1 MKNSKLLEEFINY
14 IDVEKG
20 LSKNT
25 KLAYQRDLAQ
35 YLRYLEENRRIATG
49 ITHSDLMEFLL
60 IRRRYL
66 SPSSLARVITSIKMF
81 HRFLVSDNYCETD
94 PTQNLDSPHLGM
106 RLPKVLTFAEVEAL
120 LSAPL
125 TNTPAGI
132 RDRAMMELLYATG
145 MRVSEIIN
153 LKMEDV
159 NLKLGY
165 LRCIGKRSK
174 ERIVPVGSE
183 AIKFINIYLKKVR
196 SAHKALSRLSTRQ
209 PKSLFLNPSGRKLS
223 RVGFWKI
230 IKRYATLSRITKE
243 ITPHTLRHSFATHLL
258 ERGADLRSI
267 QEMLGHENISSTQ
280 IYTHLTR
287 ERLKDLHKKF
297 HPRG

>member
-35 YLRYLEENRRIATG
+35 YLKYLEENRKIATG

-94 PTQNLDSPHLGM
+94 PTENLDSPHLGM

-159 NLKLGY
+159 NIKLGY
-165 LRCIGKRSK
+165 LRCIGKRGK
-174 ERIVPVGSE
+174 ERIVPIGSE
-183 AIKFINIYLKKVR
+183 AIKFVNIYLKKVR
-196 SAHKALSRLSTRQ
+196 STHKALPKPSTLQ

-230 IKRYATLSRITKE
+230 IKRYAVLSRITKE

-258 ERGADLRSI
+258 ERGADLRVI
-267 QEMLGHENISSTQ
+267 QEMLGHESISSTQ

>member
-1 MKNSKLLEEFINY
+1 MKNSRLLDEFINY
-14 IDVEKG
+14 IEVEKG

-25 KLAYQRDLAQ
+25 KLGYQGDLSQ
-35 YLRYLEENRRIATG
+35 YIKYLEENGKIATAVN
-49 ITHSDLMEFLL
+49 HSDVMEFLL
-60 IRRRYL
+60 IKRKYV

-94 PTQNLDSPHLGM
+94 PTENLDSPHLGLK
-106 RLPKVLTFAEVEAL
+106 LPKVLTFAEVEAL
-120 LSAPL
+120 LNAPPS
-125 TNTPAGI
+125 NTPGGI

-165 LRCIGKRSK
+165 LRCIGKRGK
-174 ERIVPVGSE
+174 ERIVPIGSE
-183 AIKFINIYLKKVR
+183 AIRFINIYLKKVR
-196 SAHKALSRLSTRQ
+196 SAHKALSRTSTRQ
-209 PKSLFLNPSGRKLS
+209 PKSLFLNPSGKKLS

-230 IKRYATLSRITKE
+230 IKRYATLSGITKD

-258 ERGADLRSI
+258 ERGADLRAI

>member
-1 MKNSKLLEEFINY
+1 MRNSQLLSEFINY

-25 KLAYQRDLAQ
+25 KMAYQRDLSH
-35 YLRYLEENRRIATG
+35 YLQYLEENHKVVTG

-60 IRRRYL
+60 VKKRYL
-66 SPSSLARVITSIKMF
+66 SPSSLARLITSIKMF
-81 HRFLVSDNYCETD
+81 HRFLVSDNYCEND
-94 PTQNLDSPHLGM
+94 PTQNLDSPHLGLK
-106 RLPKVLTFAEVEAL
+106 LPKVLTFGEVEAL
-120 LSAPL
+120 LNVPNP
-125 TNTPAGI
+125 TTPTGI
-132 RDRAMMELLYATG
+132 RDRAMLELLYATG
-145 MRVSEIIN
+145 MRVSEIVN
-153 LKMEDV
+153 LKLEDV
-159 NLKLGY
+159 NLELGY
-165 LRCIGKRSK
+165 LRCTGKRDK
-174 ERIVPVGSE
+174 ERIVPIGSK
-183 AIKFINIYLKKVR
+183 AIEFINLYLKKVR
-196 SAHKALSRLSTRQ
+196 PSHKALSRPSVRL
-209 PKSLFLNPSGRKLS
+209 PNILFLNPSGRKFS

-230 IKRYATLSRITKE
+230 IKKYATLSGITKQ

-280 IYTHLTR
+280 IYTHLSR

>member
-1 MKNSKLLEEFINY
+1 MKSSKLLDEFINY

-25 KLAYQRDLAQ
+25 KLAYQRDLSH
-35 YLRYLEENRRIATG
+35 YLAYLEENHKIATR

-60 IRRRYL
+60 IKRRYL

-94 PTQNLDSPHLGM
+94 PTQNLDSPHLGL
-106 RLPKVLTFAEVEAL
+106 RLPNVLTFAEVEAL
-120 LSAPL
+120 LNAPPD
-125 TNTPAGI
+125 TPGGI

-165 LRCIGKRSK
+165 LRCIGKRGK
-174 ERIVPVGSE
+174 ERIVPIGSE

-196 SAHKALSRLSTRQ
+196 SAHKSLSKPSTRQ

-230 IKRYATLSRITKE
+230 IKRYVILSGIAKE

-258 ERGADLRSI
+258 ERGADLRAI

>member
-1 MKNSKLLEEFINY
+1 MKNSKLLDEFINY

-25 KLAYQRDLAQ
+25 KLAYQRDLSQ
-35 YLRYLEENRRIATG
+35 YLAYLEENHKIATR
-49 ITHSDLMEFLL
+49 ITHSDIMEFLL
-60 IRRRYL
+60 IKRRYL

-120 LSAPL
+120 LNAPPD
-125 TNTPAGI
+125 TPGGI

-165 LRCIGKRSK
+165 LRCIGKRGK
-174 ERIVPVGSE
+174 ERIIPIGSE

-196 SAHKALSRLSTRQ
+196 SIHKALSKPSTRQ

-230 IKRYATLSRITKE
+230 IKRYAILSGITKE

-267 QEMLGHENISSTQ
+267 QEMLGHENISTTQ

>member
-1 MKNSKLLEEFINY
+1 MKNSHLLREFINY

-25 KLAYQRDLAQ
+25 KLAYQRDLSH
-35 YLRYLEENRRIATG
+35 YLAYLGENHKIVSR

-60 IRRRYL
+60 MKRRYL

-94 PTQNLDSPHLGM
+94 PTQNLDSPHLGL
-106 RLPKVLTFAEVEAL
+106 RLPGVLTFAEVEAL
-120 LSAPL
+120 FNAPDL
-125 TNTPAGI
+125 TTHAGI
-132 RDRAMMELLYATG
+132 RDRAIIELLYATG
-145 MRVSEIIN
+145 MRVSEIVN
-153 LKMEDV
+153 LKLEDV
-159 NLKLGY
+159 NLQLDY
-165 LRCIGKRSK
+165 LRCIGKRGK
-174 ERIVPVGSE
+174 ERIVPIGSK
-183 AIKFINIYLKKVR
+183 AVKFINLYLKKVR
-196 SAHKALSRLSTRQ
+196 SFHKALSKPSTTE
-209 PKSLFLNPSGRKLS
+209 PEILFLNPSGRKFS

-230 IKRYATLSRITKE
+230 IKRYANLSGITKE

-280 IYTHLTR
+280 LYTHLSR

>member
-1 MKNSKLLEEFINY
+1 MKNSKLLDEFINY

-25 KLAYQRDLAQ
+25 KLAYQRDLSQ
-35 YLRYLEENRRIATG
+35 YLKYLQENHKIATG
-49 ITHSDLMEFLL
+49 ITHSDIMEFLL
-60 IRRRYL
+60 IKRKYL

-81 HRFLVSDNYCETD
+81 HRFLVSDNYCEMD
-94 PTQNLDSPHLGM
+94 PTQNLDSPHLGL

-120 LSAPL
+120 LDAPPSD
-125 TNTPAGI
+125 TPGGI

-153 LKMEDV
+153 LKIEDV

-165 LRCIGKRSK
+165 LRCLGKRAK
-174 ERIVPVGSE
+174 ERIVPIGSE
-183 AIKFINIYLKKVR
+183 AIKFINIYLNKVR
-196 SAHKALSRLSTRQ
+196 SSHKALSGTPTRQ
-209 PKSLFLNPSGRKLS
+209 PQSLFLNPSGRRLS

-230 IKRYATLSRITKE
+230 IKRYAILSGIKKE
-243 ITPHTLRHSFATHLL
+243 ITPHTLRHCFATHLL
-258 ERGADLRSI
+258 ERGADLRAI
-267 QEMLGHENISSTQ
+267 QEMLGHESISSTQ

-287 ERLKDLHKKF
+287 KHLKDLHKKF

>member
-1 MKNSKLLEEFINY
+1 MKNSGFLDEFINY

-25 KLAYQRDLAQ
+25 KLAYHRDLSQ
-35 YLRYLEENRRIATG
+35 YLKYLEENHKIATR

-60 IRRRYL
+60 IKRRYL
-66 SPSSLARVITSIKMF
+66 SPSSLARAITSIKMF
-81 HRFLVSDNYCETD
+81 HRFLVSDNYCEMD
-94 PTQNLDSPHLGM
+94 PTQNLNSPHLGL

-120 LSAPL
+120 LNAPHP
-125 TNTPAGI
+125 NTPAGI

-145 MRVSEIIN
+145 MRVSEIVN
-153 LKMEDV
+153 LKLEDV

-165 LRCIGKRSK
+165 LRCIGKRGK
-174 ERIVPVGSE
+174 ERIVPIGSE
-183 AIKFINIYLKKVR
+183 AIKFINIYLKKTR
-196 SAHKALSRLSTRQ
+196 SVHKALSKPSTWQ
-209 PKSLFLNPSGRKLS
+209 VKNLFLNPSGRKFS

-230 IKRYATLSRITKE
+230 IKKYAILSGITKQ

-280 IYTHLTR
+280 IYTHVSR
-287 ERLKDLHKKF
+287 EHLKKLHKKF

>member
-1 MKNSKLLEEFINY
+1 MKNSKLLDEFINY

-25 KLAYQRDLAQ
+25 KLAYQRDLSQ
-35 YLRYLEENRRIATG
+35 YLKYLEENRKIATR

-60 IRRRYL
+60 IKRRYL

-120 LSAPL
+120 LNTPHP
-125 TNTPAGI
+125 NTPAGI

-145 MRVSEIIN
+145 MRVSEIVN
-153 LKMEDV
+153 LKLEDV

-165 LRCIGKRSK
+165 LRCMGKRGK
-174 ERIVPVGSE
+174 ERIVPIGSE

-196 SAHKALSRLSTRQ
+196 SAHKALSKPSTRQ
-209 PKSLFLNPSGRKLS
+209 PKNLFLNPSGRKLS

-230 IKRYATLSRITKE
+230 IKRYAILSGITKE

-267 QEMLGHENISSTQ
+267 QEMLGHENISTTQ

>member
-1 MKNSKLLEEFINY
+1 MKNSKLLDEFINY

-25 KLAYQRDLAQ
+25 KLAYQRDLSQ
-35 YLRYLEENRRIATG
+35 YLKYLEENRKNATG
-49 ITHSDLMEFLL
+49 ITHSDVMEFLL
-60 IRRRYL
+60 IKRKYL

-81 HRFLVSDNYCETD
+81 HRFLISDNYCEMD
-94 PTQNLDSPHLGM
+94 PTQNLDSPHLGL

-120 LSAPL
+120 LNAPPSD
-125 TNTPAGI
+125 TPGGI

-165 LRCIGKRSK
+165 LRCLGKRAK
-174 ERIVPVGSE
+174 ERIVPIGSE
-183 AIKFINIYLKKVR
+183 AIKFINIYLNKVR
-196 SAHKALSRLSTRQ
+196 SSHKALSGTPTRQ
-209 PKSLFLNPSGRKLS
+209 PLSLFLNPSGRRLS

-230 IKRYATLSRITKE
+230 IKRYTILSGIKKE

-258 ERGADLRSI
+258 ERGADLRAI
-267 QEMLGHENISSTQ
+267 QEMLGHESISSTQ

-287 ERLKDLHKKF
+287 KRLKDLHKKF

>member
-1 MKNSKLLEEFINY
+1 MKNYRLLSEFINY

-25 KLAYQRDLAQ
+25 MLAYQRDLSH
-35 YLRYLEENRRIATG
+35 YLGYLEEKHKITTQ
-49 ITHSDLMEFLL
+49 ITHSELMDFLL
-60 IRRRYL
+60 IKRKYL
-66 SPSSLARVITSIKMF
+66 SPSSLARLITSIKMF

-94 PTQNLDSPHLGM
+94 PTQNLSSPHLGL
-106 RLPKVLTFAEVEAL
+106 RLPRVLTFAEVEAL
-120 LSAPL
+120 LNAPDS
-125 TNTPAGI
+125 TTHAGI

-145 MRVSEIIN
+145 MRVSEIVN
-153 LKMEDV
+153 LRLEDV

-165 LRCIGKRSK
+165 LRCIGKRAK
-174 ERIVPVGSE
+174 ERIIPIGSK
-183 AIKFINIYLKKVR
+183 AIEFINLYLEKVR
-196 SAHKALSRLSTRQ
+196 SSHKRVPKPSARQ
-209 PKSLFLNPSGRKLS
+209 SEILFLNPSGKKFS

-230 IKRYATLSRITKE
+230 IKRYANLSGITKE
-243 ITPHTLRHSFATHLL
+243 IMPHTLRHSFATHLL

-280 IYTHLTR
+280 IYTHLNR
-287 ERLKDLHKKF
+287 EHLKELHKKF

>member
-1 MKNSKLLEEFINY
+1 MKNSKLLDEFINY

-25 KLAYQRDLAQ
+25 KLAYQRDLSQ
-35 YLRYLEENRRIATG
+35 YLKYLEENHKIATV
-49 ITHSDLMEFLL
+49 INHSDVMEFLL
-60 IRRRYL
+60 IKRKHL

-81 HRFLVSDNYCETD
+81 HRFLVSDNYCEMD
-94 PTQNLDSPHLGM
+94 PTQNLDSPHLGL

-120 LSAPL
+120 LAAPPSD
-125 TNTPAGI
+125 TPGGI
-132 RDRAMMELLYATG
+132 RNRAMLELLYATG

-153 LKMEDV
+153 LKIEDV

-165 LRCIGKRSK
+165 LRCLGKRAK
-174 ERIVPVGSE
+174 ERIVPIGSE
-183 AIKFINIYLKKVR
+183 AIKFINIYLNKVR
-196 SAHKALSRLSTRQ
+196 SSHKALSRTPARQ
-209 PKSLFLNPSGRKLS
+209 PQSLFLNPSGRRLS
-223 RVGFWKI
+223 RQGFWKI
-230 IKRYATLSRITKE
+230 IKRYAILSGIKKE

-258 ERGADLRSI
+258 ERGADLRAI
-267 QEMLGHENISSTQ
+267 QEMLGHESISSTQ

>member
-1 MKNSKLLEEFINY
+1 MKNSKLLDEFINY

-25 KLAYQRDLAQ
+25 RLAYQRDLSQ
-35 YLRYLEENRRIATG
+35 YLKYLQENHKIATG
-49 ITHSDLMEFLL
+49 ITHSDIMEFLL
-60 IRRRYL
+60 IKRKYL

-81 HRFLVSDNYCETD
+81 HRFLVSDNYCEMD
-94 PTQNLDSPHLGM
+94 PTQNLDSPHLGL

-120 LSAPL
+120 LAAPPSD
-125 TNTPAGI
+125 TPGGI

-165 LRCIGKRSK
+165 LRCLGKRAK
-174 ERIVPVGSE
+174 ERIVPIGSE
-183 AIKFINIYLKKVR
+183 AIKFINIYLNKVR
-196 SAHKALSRLSTRQ
+196 SSHKALSRTPTQQ
-209 PKSLFLNPSGRKLS
+209 PQSLFLNPSGRKLS
-223 RVGFWKI
+223 RVGLWKI
-230 IKRYATLSRITKE
+230 IKRYAILSGIKKE

-258 ERGADLRSI
+258 ERGADLRAI
-267 QEMLGHENISSTQ
+267 QEMLGHESISSTQ

-287 ERLKDLHKKF
+287 EHLKDLHKKF

>member
-1 MKNSKLLEEFINY
+1 MKSSELLSEFINY

-25 KLAYQRDLAQ
+25 KLAYRRDLSH
-35 YLRYLEENRRIATG
+35 YLAYLKENHKIVTR
-49 ITHSDLMEFLL
+49 ITHGDLMEFLL
-60 IRRRYL
+60 IKRRYL

-94 PTQNLDSPHLGM
+94 PTQNLDSPRLGL
-106 RLPKVLTFAEVEAL
+106 RLPRVLTFGEVEAL
-120 LSAPL
+120 LNASDP
-125 TNTPAGI
+125 TTPAGI

-145 MRVSEIIN
+145 MRVSEIVN
-153 LKMEDV
+153 LKVEDV
-159 NLKLGY
+159 NLQLGY
-165 LRCIGKRSK
+165 LRCTGKRDK
-174 ERIVPVGSE
+174 ERIVPIGSK
-183 AIKFINIYLKKVR
+183 AIKFVNLYLKKVR
-196 SAHKALSRLSTRQ
+196 SSHKAFSKLSIRQ
-209 PKSLFLNPSGRKLS
+209 PKILFLNPSGRKFS

-230 IKRYATLSRITKE
+230 IKRYAILSGITKQ

-258 ERGADLRSI
+258 ERGADLRAI

-280 IYTHLTR
+280 IYTHLSR

>member
-1 MKNSKLLEEFINY
+1 MKHSKLLDEFINY

-25 KLAYQRDLAQ
+25 KIAYQRDLSQ
-35 YLRYLEENRRIATG
+35 YLKYLEENRKIATG
-49 ITHSDLMEFLL
+49 ITHRDIMEFLL
-60 IRRRYL
+60 IKRKYL

-81 HRFLVSDNYCETD
+81 HRFLISDNYCEMD
-94 PTQNLDSPHLGM
+94 PTQNLDSPHLGL

-120 LSAPL
+120 LAAPPSD
-125 TNTPAGI
+125 TPGGI

-165 LRCIGKRSK
+165 LRCLGKRAK
-174 ERIVPVGSE
+174 ERIVPIGSE
-183 AIKFINIYLKKVR
+183 AIKFINIYLNKVR
-196 SAHKALSRLSTRQ
+196 SSHKALSGTPARQ
-209 PKSLFLNPSGRKLS
+209 PQSLFLNPSGRRLS

-230 IKRYATLSRITKE
+230 IKRYTILSGIKKE

-258 ERGADLRSI
+258 ERGADLRAI
-267 QEMLGHENISSTQ
+267 QEMLGHESISSTQ

-287 ERLKDLHKKF
+287 KRLKDLHKKF

>member
-1 MKNSKLLEEFINY
+1 MKNSKLLDEFINY

-25 KLAYQRDLAQ
+25 KLAYRRDL
-35 YLRYLEENRRIATG
+35 LRYLKYIEENGKIATG

-60 IRRRYL
+60 IRKKYL

-81 HRFLVSDNYCETD
+81 HRFLVSDKYCEVD
-94 PTQNLDSPHLGM
+94 PTENLDSPHLG
-106 RLPKVLTFAEVEAL
+106 RKLPKVLTFAEVEAL
-120 LSAPL
+120 LNAPPSD
-125 TNTPAGI
+125 TPGGI

-165 LRCIGKRSK
+165 LRCLGKRGK
-174 ERIVPVGSE
+174 ERIVPIGSE
-183 AIKFINIYLKKVR
+183 AIRFINIYLKKVR
-196 SAHKALSRLSTRQ
+196 SVHKALSRTSGRQ
-209 PKSLFLNPSGRKLS
+209 PQSLFWNRSGRKLS

-230 IKRYATLSRITKE
+230 IKRYAVLSGINKE

-258 ERGADLRSI
+258 ERGADLRAI
-267 QEMLGHENISSTQ
+267 QEMLGHESISSTQ
-280 IYTHLTR
+280 IYTHVTR

>member
-1 MKNSKLLEEFINY
+1 MKNSQLLDEFINY
-14 IDVEKG
+14 IDAEKG

-25 KLAYQRDLAQ
+25 KLAYHRDLSQ
-35 YLRYLEENRRIATG
+35 YLAYLEENRKIATR

-60 IRRRYL
+60 IKRRYL

-81 HRFLVSDNYCETD
+81 HRFLISDNYCKMD

-106 RLPKVLTFAEVEAL
+106 RLPKVLTFAEVEVL
-120 LSAPL
+120 LNAPPDI
-125 TNTPAGI
+125 PAGI

-153 LKMEDV
+153 LKLEDV

-165 LRCIGKRSK
+165 LRCLGKRRK
-174 ERIVPVGSE
+174 ERIIPIGSE
-183 AIKFINIYLKKVR
+183 AIKFVNIYLKKVR
-196 SAHKALSRLSTRQ
+196 SIHKALSKPSTRQ

-230 IKRYATLSRITKE
+230 IKRYAILSGITKE

-267 QEMLGHENISSTQ
+267 QEMLGHENISTTQ

>member
-1 MKNSKLLEEFINY
+1 MKNSELLDEFINY

-25 KLAYQRDLAQ
+25 KLAYQRDLSQ
-35 YLRYLEENRRIATG
+35 YLAYLEENRKIATR

-60 IRRRYL
+60 IKRRYL

-94 PTQNLDSPHLGM
+94 PTQNLDSPHLGL
-106 RLPKVLTFAEVEAL
+106 RLPNVLTFAEVEAL
-120 LSAPL
+120 LNVPPD
-125 TNTPAGI
+125 TPVGI
-132 RDRAMMELLYATG
+132 RDKAMMELLYATG

-153 LKMEDV
+153 LKLEDV

-165 LRCIGKRSK
+165 LRCLGKRGK

-196 SAHKALSRLSTRQ
+196 SIHKALSKPSARQ

-230 IKRYATLSRITKE
+230 IKRYAILSGITKE

-267 QEMLGHENISSTQ
+267 QEMLGHENISTTQ

>member
-1 MKNSKLLEEFINY
+1 MKNSEFLDEFINY

-25 KLAYQRDLAQ
+25 KLAYQRDLSH
-35 YLRYLEENRRIATG
+35 YLAYLEENRKIATG
-49 ITHSDLMEFLL
+49 ITHSDIMEFLL
-60 IRRRYL
+60 IKRRYL

-94 PTQNLDSPHLGM
+94 PTQNLDSPRLGM
-106 RLPKVLTFAEVEAL
+106 RLPQVLTFAEVETL
-120 LSAPL
+120 LNAPPD
-125 TNTPAGI
+125 TPGGI

-145 MRVSEIIN
+145 MRVSEIVN
-153 LKMEDV
+153 LKLEDV

-165 LRCIGKRSK
+165 LRCIGKRGK
-174 ERIVPVGSE
+174 ERIVPIGSE

-196 SAHKALSRLSTRQ
+196 SAHKALSKLSTRQ
-209 PKSLFLNPSGRKLS
+209 LKNLFLNPSGRKFS

-230 IKRYATLSRITKE
+230 IKKYAILSGITKQ

-267 QEMLGHENISSTQ
+267 QEMLGHENISTTQ
-280 IYTHLTR
+280 IYTHVSR